1 MGTFYVV
8 RHAKSGSRSH
18 WSGDDRLRPL
28 TKKGQNQADALVSI
42 LEPFPI
48 AAIYSSP
55 FLRCVQTVQPLAKA
69 RKLPLKQTPALGEGK
84 GLAGAMQFIGD
95 PKLKRAVLCTHG
107 DIMWELVDELVK
119 RKIVKPGEGG
129 YDKGAMW
136 VVDVKDGSFEGAR
149 YIPAP

>member
-28 TKKGQNQADALVSI
+28 SKKGQTQSEALVDI
-42 LEPFPI
+42 FEPFPI
-48 AAIYSSP
+48 SAIFSSP

-69 RKLPLKQTPALGEGK
+69 RKLPLKQAPSLGEGK
-84 GLAGAMQFIGD
+84 GLAGAMQIMGD

-107 DIMWELVDELVK
+107 DIMWEVVEELVK
-119 RKIVKPGEGG
+119 QKVVKPGDGS
-129 YDKGAMW
+129 YDKGATW
-136 VVDVKDGSFEGAR
+136 VVDVDDGSFVRAR

>member
-1 MGTFYVV
+1 MV

-28 TKKGQNQADALVSI
+28 SKKGQKQAEALIAI

-48 AAIYSSP
+48 SAIYSSP
-55 FLRCVQTVQPLAKA
+55 FLRCMQTVQPLAKA
-69 RKLPLKQTPALGEGK
+69 RKLPLKQTPSLGEGK
-84 GLAGAMQFIGD
+84 GLAGAMQILGD

-107 DIMWELVDELVK
+107 DIMWELVEELVK
-119 RKIVKPGEGG
+119 GKVAKAGEGS

-136 VVDVKDGSFEGAR
+136 VVDVDDGSFARAR